1 MQYLIPSLSI
11 IIVLILTACENS
23 ENASTPDAS
32 KKVPQS
38 MLNEVTPLGELPSFL
53 KRGLPA
59 EEQEAL
65 KKQIMPTLD
74 DGMTPEERFKKLRM
88 DAEAGDPDAQNGLGT
103 MFYLGEAVSR
113 DATGK
118 IMESDPVA
126 AAGWFLRA
134 AEQGHADAQ
143 FNLGLLL
150 LNGEGVTQSTATA
163 VEWFIRSAEQGN
175 VDAQN
180 NLGVIYLTGE
190 GGLPQDK
197 DLAIEW
203 FKKAA
208 KQGNE
213 EAKQNLEAIRA
224 Q

>member
-1 MQYLIPSLSI
+1 MPYLIPTI
-11 IIVLILTACENS
+11 LIALMMTACGNS
-23 ENASTPDAS
+23 ENASTPDTS
-32 KKVPQS
+32 KGTQQS
-38 MLNEVTPLGELPSFL
+38 TLNEITPLGELPSFL
-53 KRGLPA
+53 KQGLSA
-59 EEQEAL
+59 EEQDAL
-65 KKQIMPTLD
+65 KKEIIPTLD

-113 DATGK
+113 DAAGN
-118 IMESDPVA
+118 IMESDPVT
-126 AAGWFLRA
+126 AAGWFSRA

-143 FNLGLLL
+143 FNLGLLY
-150 LNGEGVTQSTATA
+150 LNGEGVAQNTSTA
-163 VEWFIRSAEQGN
+163 VKWFTRSAEQGN

-190 GGLPQDK
+190 GGATQDK
-197 DLAIEW
+197 DLAIKW
-203 FKKAA
+203 FRKAA

-213 EAKQNLEAIRA
+213 EAKQNLEAIQA

>member
-1 MQYLIPSLSI
+1 MPYLIPTI
-11 IIVLILTACENS
+11 LIALMMTACGNS
-23 ENASTPDAS
+23 ENASTPDTS
-32 KKVPQS
+32 KGTQQS
-38 MLNEVTPLGELPSFL
+38 TLNEITPLGELPSFL
-53 KRGLPA
+53 KQGLSA
-59 EEQEAL
+59 EEQDAL
-65 KKQIMPTLD
+65 KKEIIPTLD

-113 DATGK
+113 DAAGN
-118 IMESDPVA
+118 IMESDPVT
-126 AAGWFLRA
+126 AAGWFSRA

-143 FNLGLLL
+143 FNLGLLY
-150 LNGEGVTQSTATA
+150 LNGEGVAQNTSTA
-163 VEWFIRSAEQGN
+163 VKWFTRSAEQGN

-190 GGLPQDK
+190 GGAPQDK

-203 FKKAA
+203 FRKAA

-213 EAKQNLEAIRA
+213 EAKQNLEAIQA